1 MQKAQSVRIAA
12 ELACLLEASAEK
24 PGNVTPHFD
33 FRDMR
38 YEDFLRSAVAIGPE
52 MALADQRGV
61 GDTVLAAIQA
71 TRRHVQVNTNL
82 GIVLLFAPLAKA
94 ALQHSPSW
102 HAADLRHGIRQV
114 LHDLNMEDAQQAYE
128 AIRAANPGGLAG
140 SKEGHNVRT
149 DVPTITLREAMALAA
164 HRDSIASE
172 YVTDY
177 AIVFEHALPA
187 LTHAYAS
194 GLSDRNAILQTYLQ
208 LLASVPDTLIARKC
222 GTEQAIAISKQAEA
236 ILASGGPF
244 SEEGRRLL
252 AHFDADL
259 RHYGNR
265 LNPGTSADLIAAT
278 LFVYWLPRVG
288 E

>member
-12 ELACLLEASAEK
+12 ELACLFEASAEK
-24 PGNVTPHFD
+24 PGNVTPQHD

-38 YEDFLRSAVAIGPE
+38 YEDFLRSAIAIGPE
-52 MALADQRGV
+52 MAVADQRGV

-71 TRRHVQVNTNL
+71 THRQVEVNTNL
-82 GIVLLFAPLAKA
+82 GIVLLLAPLAKA
-94 ALQHSPSW
+94 ALQFSQSGYP
-102 HAADLRHGIRQV
+102 ADLRHGVRQV
-114 LHDLNMEDAQQAYE
+114 LANLNIDDAQLAYD
-128 AIRAANPGGLAG
+128 AIRAANPGGIAT
-140 SKEGHNVRT
+140 SQEGHDVRT

-177 AIVFEHALPA
+177 AIVFEQALPA
-187 LTHAYAS
+187 LTQAYAA
-194 GLSDRNAILQTYLQ
+194 GLPDRTAITQAYLQ
-208 LLASVPDTLIARKC
+208 LLAAVPDTLIARKC
-222 GTEQAIAISKQAEA
+222 GLERAKQISAHAAEVVAAGGVRTPEGQQALRA
-236 ILASGGPF
+236 
-244 SEEGRRLL
+244 
-252 AHFDADL
+252 FDANL

-265 LNPGTSADLIAAT
+265 FNPGTTADLIAAT

>member
-12 ELACLLEASAEK
+12 EFACLLEVSAEK
-24 PGNVTPHFD
+24 PGNVTPQHN

-71 TRRHVQVNTNL
+71 THRYVDVNTNL

-94 ALQHSPSW
+94 ALQYSPSW
-102 HAADLRHGIRQV
+102 HSADLRQGLRQV
-114 LHDLNMEDAQQAYE
+114 LANLNVDDAQLAYD
-128 AIRAANPGGLAG
+128 AIRAANPGGIAT
-140 SKEGHNVRT
+140 SQEGHDVRT

-164 HRDSIASE
+164 HRDSVASE

-177 AIVFEHALPA
+177 AIVFEQALPA
-187 LTHAYAS
+187 LTHAYAM
-194 GLSDRNAILQTYLQ
+194 GLPDRAAITQTYLQ
-208 LLASVPDTLIARKC
+208 LLAAVPDTLIARKC
-222 GTEQAIAISKQAEA
+222 GLERAVQVSAQAAEVVA
-236 ILASGGPF
+236 AGGLHTPEGQQQVLA
-244 SEEGRRLL
+244 
-252 AHFDADL
+252 FDAAL
-259 RHYGNR
+259 RHNGNR
-265 LNPGTSADLIAAT
+265 FNPGTTADLIAAT
-278 LFVYWLPRVG
+278 LFVYWLPRIN